1 MSDYTPTTEEV
12 PLPPLDEEVIKQL
25 ALLGL
30 DQMVVDVDDAKAEQF
45 LAHVD
50 RWLAEV
56 KAQERKAERER
67 TIKLLEDTPATRT
80 TWIDDGISV
89 YALDKD
95 DFIALIKGE
104 EQ

>member
-1 MSDYTPTTEEV
+1 MSDYTPTTEEIKAKYTM
-12 PLPPLDEEVIKQL
+12 PECCEVCQTE
-25 ALLGL
+25 A
-30 DQMVVDVDDAKAEQF
+30 AEF
-45 LAHVD
+45 D

-56 KAQERKAERER
+56 KAQERERI
-67 TIKLLEDTPATRT
+67 IKLLEDTPATRT

-95 DFIALIKGE
+95 DFIELIKGE

>member
-12 PLPPLDEEVIKQL
+12 RNAIWLLKHLDTPVALPDE
-25 ALLGL
+25 AG
-30 DQMVVDVDDAKAEQF
+30 F
-45 LAHVD
+45 D

>member
-1 MSDYTPTTEEV
+1 MDYTPTTEEV
-12 PLPPLDEEVIKQL
+12 RNKY
-25 ALLGL
+25 ASWS
-30 DQMVVDVDDAKAEQF
+30 DAYPEF
-45 LAHVD
+45 D

-56 KAQERKAERER
+56 KAQERERI
-67 TIKLLEDTPATRT
+67 IKLLEDTPATRT

>member
-1 MSDYTPTTEEV
+1 MTDYTPTTEEV
-12 PLPPLDEEVIKQL
+12 RNSY
-25 ALLGL
+25 ASWS
-30 DQMVVDVDDAKAEQF
+30 DAYPEF
-45 LAHVD
+45 D

>member
-12 PLPPLDEEVIKQL
+12 RDKY
-25 ALLGL
+25 ASWS
-30 DQMVVDVDDAKAEQF
+30 DAYPEF
-45 LAHVD
+45 D

-56 KAQERKAERER
+56 KAQERERI
-67 TIKLLEDTPATRT
+67 IKLLEDTPATRT

>member
-12 PLPPLDEEVIKQL
+12 LPPLNEEVIKEL

-30 DQMVVDVDDAKAEQF
+30 DQMVEVDDEKAEQF

-56 KAQERKAERER
+56 KAQAWEEGAY
-67 TIKLLEDTPATRT
+67 T
-80 TWIDDGISV
+80 V
-89 YALDKD
+89 YQDNDIVGGVVPPNPYRNEKKND
-95 DFIALIKGE
+95 
-104 EQ
+104 

>member
-1 MSDYTPTTEEV
+1 MTDYTPTTEEV
-12 PLPPLDEEVIKQL
+12 RNRYLDVLPPNMFYSEE
-25 ALLGL
+25 
-30 DQMVVDVDDAKAEQF
+30 DAEQYEAEPNAEF
-45 LAHVD
+45 D

>member
-1 MSDYTPTTEEV
+1 MSDYTPTTEETV
-12 PLPPLDEEVIKQL
+12 CLYPANEAAHILLDGVWHHLNKW
-25 ALLGL
+25 
-30 DQMVVDVDDAKAEQF
+30 DF
-45 LAHVD
+45 D

-56 KAQERKAERER
+56 KAQERERI
-67 TIKLLEDTPATRT
+67 IKLLEDTPATRT

-95 DFIALIKGE
+95 DFIELIKGE

>member
-1 MSDYTPTTEEV
+1 MTDYTPTTEEV
-12 PLPPLDEEVIKQL
+12 RNQYSGFSTSNSNHTGQVYLNF
-25 ALLGL
+25 
-30 DQMVVDVDDAKAEQF
+30 AEF
-45 LAHVD
+45 D

>member
-1 MSDYTPTTEEV
+1 MSEYTPTTEEIRRAV
-12 PLPPLDEEVIKQL
+12 TSFNEYFDHPRAAEF
-25 ALLGL
+25 
-30 DQMVVDVDDAKAEQF
+30 DADLF
-45 LAHVD
+45 D
-50 RWLAEV
+50 RWLTEV

-67 TIKLLEDTPATRT
+67 IIKLLEDTPATRT

-95 DFIALIKGE
+95 DFIELIKGE

>member
-1 MSDYTPTTEEV
+1 MSAETVRNHYR
-12 PLPPLDEEVIKQL
+12 KQ
-25 ALLGL
+25 G
-30 DQMVVDVDDAKAEQF
+30 AE
-45 LAHVD
+45 
-50 RWLAEV
+50 
-56 KAQERKAERER
+56 AERER
-67 TIKLLEDTPATRT
+67 IIKLLEDTPATRT

>member
-12 PLPPLDEEVIKQL
+12 RNSY
-25 ALLGL
+25 ASWS
-30 DQMVVDVDDAKAEQF
+30 DAYPEF
-45 LAHVD
+45 D

-56 KAQERKAERER
+56 KAQERERI
-67 TIKLLEDTPATRT
+67 IKLLEDTPATRT